1 MQESNYLK
9 GDVNNIQQLLII
21 PCLKDVMMRD
31 LASLLK
37 LCKLRHYSPGE
48 WIIFEGDKDPWIYFL
63 LSGKV
68 RIVKKGVTIIR
79 LDKVGELFGEMRLID
94 NLPRSASA
102 RAEGKTIC
110 LAVDTSA
117 SHRLD
122 SQEEIQN
129 LVTLFYKIFSKILT
143 QRLRLANNE
152 LVEIKK
158 EVERLKGGGTT
169 KKPGLLQEETGSG
182 NVFAIEAS

>member
-21 PCLKDVMMRD
+21 PCLKDVMMSD

-48 WIIFEGDKDPWIYFL
+48 WIIFEGDRDPWIYFL

-68 RIVKKGVTIIR
+68 KIVKKGVTIIR
-79 LDKVGELFGEMRLID
+79 LEKVGELFGEMRLID

-117 SHRLD
+117 RDRISSSDDKDDRLD
-122 SQEEIQN
+122 F
-129 LVTLFYKIFSKILT
+129 LLLLYRIFAEYMT
-143 QRLRLANNE
+143 ARLRLTNE
-152 LVEIKK
+152 ELIKA
-158 EVERLKGGGTT
+158 
-169 KKPGLLQEETGSG
+169 KKALQNG
-182 NVFAIEAS
+182 